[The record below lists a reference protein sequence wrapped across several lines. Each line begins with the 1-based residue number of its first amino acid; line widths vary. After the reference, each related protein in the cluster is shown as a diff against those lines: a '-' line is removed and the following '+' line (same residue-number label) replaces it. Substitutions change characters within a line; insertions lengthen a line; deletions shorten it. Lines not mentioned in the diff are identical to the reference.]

1 MSKKLTNDL
10 YVLLESLAD
19 WITNVNPKV
28 VYFCRGCHKRLSK
41 RFTECP
47 FCGFR
52 GRDINML
59 ARDGIKIEE
68 SSFGIRQKR
77 IGFPKFIFELVKR
90 YKSSGDKRLPEGIYE
105 ERIIDKQKDSY
116 DQTVYKIKGGKVGK
130 ILHKDKMKLSEH

>member
-1 MSKKLTNDL
+1 
-10 YVLLESLAD
+10 
-19 WITNVNPKV
+19 
-28 VYFCRGCHKRLSK
+28 
-41 RFTECP
+41 
-47 FCGFR
+47 
-52 GRDINML
+52 ML